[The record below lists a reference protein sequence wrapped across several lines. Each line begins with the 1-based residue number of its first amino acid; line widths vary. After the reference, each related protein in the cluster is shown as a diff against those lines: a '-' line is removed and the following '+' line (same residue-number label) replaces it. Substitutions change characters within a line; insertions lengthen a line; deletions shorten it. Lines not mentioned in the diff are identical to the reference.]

1 MLIKTIF
8 FIALFYFVSKIL
20 GMLFDPMFDNKKR
33 KSTPINDN
41 VNLKDK
47 SSSGASSTHAP
58 IGEYI
63 DYEEIK

>member
-8 FIALFYFVSKIL
+8 SIAVFYFVYKIL
-20 GMLFDPMFDNKKR
+20 GMLFDPMFDNKKV
-33 KSTPINDN
+33 KNTPIKDN
-41 VNLKDK
+41 TNKDK
-47 SSSGASSTHAP
+47 SPSRASSTHAP